1 MFPAIQKMCI
11 INIIGCEGGLSW
23 MKKKNIPVQVLLLL
37 FLTCGTAFSQT
48 LALKANIGVCACWD
62 AVGLNVYEICGLKVG
77 TFSMIM
83 HIICVLVQ
91 LAVQRKAFSLW
102 KLLQIPYVI
111 LFGSI
116 LNFFFYDMLTFDLHS
131 YGTKLLFV
139 ILAYVG
145 LALFLGPLLLLN
157 LVNMPS
163 EAMCVVISGNYEI
176 DYAKVR
182 VSLDALCIIVSIVL
196 SLAGGVSLKVREGTV
211 IGMLMLGPL
220 EKVSMNIFR
229 PYIKKLQGTED

>member
-1 MFPAIQKMCI
+1 MVIQI
-11 INIIGCEGGLSW
+11 I
-23 MKKKNIPVQVLLLL
+23 LLL

-77 TFSMIM
+77 TLSMIL

-91 LAVQRKAFSLW
+91 FAIQRREFQMRKIF
-102 KLLQIPYVI
+102 QVPYVVV
-111 LFGSI
+111 FGMF
-116 LNFFFYDMLTFDLHS
+116 LNFFYYDMLTFELHS
-131 YGTKLLFV
+131 YEMKLLFV

-145 LALFLGPLLLLN
+145 LGLFLGPLLLLN
-157 LVNMPS
+157 LVTIPS
-163 EAMCVVISGNYEI
+163 EAMCIVISGKYEI

-182 VSLDALCIIVSIVL
+182 ISLDALCIIVSVML
-196 SLAGGVSLKVREGTV
+196 SVFGGVSVKVREGTI

-220 EKVSMNIFR
+220 EKLSMKFFS
-229 PYIKKLQGTED
+229 PYIDKVKRIS

>member
-1 MFPAIQKMCI
+1 MYNQC
-11 INIIGCEGGLSW
+11 NEQERGLSQ
-23 MKKKNIPVQVLLLL
+23 MKKKNMAFQVFLLL

-62 AVGLNVYEICGLKVG
+62 AVGLNVYEVYGLKVG
-77 TFSMIM
+77 TLSMIM
-83 HIICVLVQ
+83 HIVCVLIQ
-91 LAVQRKAFSLW
+91 LAVQRKEFSVW
-102 KLLQIPYVI
+102 KFLQIPYVI
-111 LFGSI
+111 LFGTI
-116 LNFFFYDMLTFDLHS
+116 LNFFFYEVMTFELHG
-131 YGTKLLFV
+131 YGMKLLFV
-139 ILAYVG
+139 VLSYVG

-163 EAMCVVISGNYEI
+163 EAMCVVISGKYEI

-182 VSLDALCIIVSIVL
+182 VSLDALCIIASIIL

-229 PYIKKLQGTED
+229 PYIRRLKGIEK

>member
-1 MFPAIQKMCI
+1 
-11 INIIGCEGGLSW
+11 
-23 MKKKNIPVQVLLLL
+23 MKKKMVIQIILLL

-77 TFSMIM
+77 TLSMIL

-91 LAVQRKAFSLW
+91 FAIQRREFQMRKIF
-102 KLLQIPYVI
+102 QVPYVVV
-111 LFGSI
+111 FGMF
-116 LNFFFYDMLTFDLHS
+116 LNFFYYDMLTFELHS
-131 YGTKLLFV
+131 YGMKLLFV

-145 LALFLGPLLLLN
+145 LGLFLGPLLLLN
-157 LVNMPS
+157 LVTIPS
-163 EAMCVVISGNYEI
+163 EAMCIVISGKYEI

-182 VSLDALCIIVSIVL
+182 ISLDALCIIVSVML
-196 SLAGGVSLKVREGTV
+196 SVFGGVSVKVREGTI

-220 EKVSMNIFR
+220 EKLSMKFFS
-229 PYIKKLQGTED
+229 PYIDKVKRIS

>member
-1 MFPAIQKMCI
+1 
-11 INIIGCEGGLSW
+11 
-23 MKKKNIPVQVLLLL
+23 
-37 FLTCGTAFSQT
+37 
-48 LALKANIGVCACWD
+48 
-62 AVGLNVYEICGLKVG
+62 
-77 TFSMIM
+77 
-83 HIICVLVQ
+83 
-91 LAVQRKAFSLW
+91 
-102 KLLQIPYVI
+102 
-111 LFGSI
+111 
-116 LNFFFYDMLTFDLHS
+116 
-131 YGTKLLFV
+131 
-139 ILAYVG
+139 
-145 LALFLGPLLLLN
+145 
-157 LVNMPS
+157 MPS

>member
-1 MFPAIQKMCI
+1 
-11 INIIGCEGGLSW
+11 
-23 MKKKNIPVQVLLLL
+23 MKKKMVIQIILLL

-77 TFSMIM
+77 TLSMIL

-91 LAVQRKAFSLW
+91 FAIQRREFQMRKIF
-102 KLLQIPYVI
+102 QVPYVVV
-111 LFGSI
+111 FGMF
-116 LNFFFYDMLTFDLHS
+116 LNFFYYDMLTFELHS
-131 YGTKLLFV
+131 YGMKLLFV

-145 LALFLGPLLLLN
+145 LGLFLGPLLLLN
-157 LVNMPS
+157 LVTIPS
-163 EAMCVVISGNYEI
+163 EAMCIVISGKYEI

-182 VSLDALCIIVSIVL
+182 ISLDALCIIVSVML
-196 SLAGGVSLKVREGTV
+196 SVFGGVSVKVREGTI

-220 EKVSMNIFR
+220 EKVSMKFFS
-229 PYIKKLQGTED
+229 PYIEKVKRIS